1 MILFLSDLTMAS
13 NAYFLS
19 FARKKKIKC
28 LKYRDFNKQMSADA
42 RIKWSIEISE
52 MMKIKQ

>member
-1 MILFLSDLTMAS
+1 MHIF
-13 NAYFLS
+13 YFLQE
-19 FARKKKIKC
+19 KKIKC

>member
-13 NAYFLS
+13 NAYFLF